1 MWKIK
6 NGILHDNDKP
16 VYGIGLSYYASYRK
30 DKVPVPE
37 DGDRIG
43 EMKKDIPR
51 MKECGFNIVR
61 FAALG
66 EVKRVDGE
74 IIADTEFIDA
84 LMSEAD
90 KADIA
95 TMLRLQGYTMNLS
108 GWEDCY
114 MLDQNGNQLD
124 RDIWLNFVQNSLH
137 HKGILKDNIEGT
149 EHLAKHY
156 VKYNNLVSFQTY
168 NEPHYP
174 SEQIYDYHPEAIKAF
189 RKYLVEKGVMSK
201 SEAENYMPP
210 VHKPYKSSESEMWA
224 HWRMFAKDSLSKFLA
239 DAAQASKKVDESI
252 ASITCLTTCPTTDFN
267 SLRGVDFYD
276 DARDMDIVGIT
287 HYVGTNGTDFF
298 RADLDINFAESAAAN
313 YGKHCWLVEYDAR
326 TDIPNRKLNEETY
339 MALGCGIKGI
349 MYYQWRADC
358 PMPTSPEANGF
369 GFLNYDGTEADNFEN
384 GMKMVEFLHRM
395 SDKLVCAEKLRTNV
409 GILYSNHA
417 VFMAD
422 TAAVKNEETS
432 RNKKQRNS
440 TIQSTLWI
448 YEQLKRN
455 GITADV
461 VVPEVLADNHLHTNL
476 LFIPDYDLLSE
487 EEKEQVK
494 NFQSNG
500 GKVFIKD
507 IFGFRELDV
516 EITKYTFRL
525 SVRDI
530 LDECEVTPFVEVIGS
545 PYIMTNV
552 LRGEDYHIVS
562 INNIRTSNQPIDDV
576 TLKLHIPGSE
586 AVLMTPGS
594 DIELKIENGI
604 VHLPNI
610 TDGGMLYIK

>member
-6 NGILHDNDKP
+6 NGILHNNDKP

-124 RDIWLNFVQNSLH
+124 RSIWLNFIQNSLH
-137 HKGILKDNIEGT
+137 HEGILKDNIDGT
-149 EHLAKHY
+149 EYLAKHY

-174 SEQIYDYHPEAIKAF
+174 SEQIYDYHPKAIKAY
-189 RKYLVEKGVMSK
+189 RQYLVEKGVMTK
-201 SEAENYMPP
+201 LEAKGYMPP
-210 VHKPYKSSESEMWA
+210 VHKPYKTSECEAWA
-224 HWRMFAKDSLSKFLA
+224 QWRMFAKDSLSKFLA
-239 DAAQASKKVDESI
+239 DAAQVAKSADEAI
-252 ASITCLTTCPTTDFN
+252 ASITCMTTCPTTDFN
-267 SLRGVDFYD
+267 SLRCVDFYD
-276 DARDMDIVGIT
+276 NARDMDIVGIT

-326 TDIPNRKLNEETY
+326 TDIPDRKLNEETY

-349 MYYQWRADC
+349 MYYQWRGDC

-369 GFLNYDGTEADNFEN
+369 GFLNYDGTQADNFEN
-384 GMKMVEFLHRM
+384 GMKMVEFLNRM
-395 SDKLVCAEKLRTNV
+395 SDKLVGAEKLRTNV

-440 TIQSTLWI
+440 TIQSTLWT
-448 YEQLKRN
+448 YEQLKRD
-455 GITADV
+455 GITADI
-461 VVPEVLADNHLHTNL
+461 VVPEVLAHNHLHTNL
-476 LFIPDYDLLSE
+476 LFVPDYDLLSE

-494 NFQSNG
+494 HFQNNG

-516 EITKYTFRL
+516 KISKYTFRL
-525 SVRDI
+525 SVKDI

-552 LRGEDYHIVS
+552 LKGNDYHIVS
-562 INNIRTSNQPIDDV
+562 INNIRTSDKPIDGV
-576 TLKLHIPGSE
+576 SLKLHIPGSK
-586 AVLMTPGS
+586 AVFMTPES

-604 VHLPNI
+604 VHLPTI